1 MNRQKNIESLK
12 KMTGVAVFAALAYL
26 SMIVLRIPDIGGFLT
41 MDFKDVIITVSAMF
55 FGPLSAVFISVLVPF
70 LEFMTIS
77 GTGVYGLI
85 MNILSSLTF
94 SLTASLIYK
103 YKKTFWGAVIGLL
116 SATCTVVAVMM
127 VANLV
132 ITPYYMK
139 MPTSAVAALIPKL
152 LLPFNLTKAIFNSA
166 VTLILYKPLTSVM
179 RKTDF
184 FGKKRACPKVE
195 KTPEEKKKEKIRTV
209 LLWTVGIAVAVVSM
223 LVIILIWNGRISFF
237 DVRWEWRNIFA
248 DAFKSGK

>member
-41 MDFKDVIITVSAMF
+41 MDLKDVIITISAMF
-55 FGPLSAVFISVLVPF
+55 FGPLSAVIISVVVPF
-70 LEFMTIS
+70 FEFLTIS

-103 YKKTFWGAVIGLL
+103 YKKTIGGAIIGLL
-116 SATCTVVAVMM
+116 SAVFSVTAVMM
-127 VANLV
+127 IANLV
-132 ITPYYMK
+132 ITPYYMN

-152 LLPFNLTKAIFNSA
+152 LLPFNLTKALFNAA
-166 VTLILYKPLTSVM
+166 VTLILYKPLTAAM

-184 FGKKRACPKVE
+184 FGRKRSCVSAE
-195 KTPEEKKKEKIRTV
+195 KTPEEEDTYRVALVCRNSGCSGINACDNFRLEGKNI
-209 LLWTVGIAVAVVSM
+209 LL
-223 LVIILIWNGRISFF
+223 
-237 DVRWEWRNIFA
+237 
-248 DAFKSGK
+248 

>member
-12 KMTGVAVFAALAYL
+12 RMTGVAMFAALAYL
-26 SMIVLRIPDIGGFLT
+26 SMIVLRVPDIGGFLT
-41 MDFKDVIITVSAMF
+41 MDFKDVIITVAAMF
-55 FGPLSAVFISVLVPF
+55 FGPSAAVVISILVPT
-70 LEFMTIS
+70 LEFLTIS

-85 MNILSSLTF
+85 MNVLSSLTF

-116 SATCTVVAVMM
+116 IAIFSVTAVMM
-127 VANLV
+127 IANLV

-166 VTLILYKPLTSVM
+166 VTLILYKPLTSAM
-179 RKTDF
+179 RRTEF
-184 FGKKRACPKVE
+184 FGRKGHRE
-195 KTPEEKKKEKIRTV
+195 NLEITPEERKKKKIRTITLMLV
-209 LLWTVGIAVAVVSM
+209 ATTVAIIAM
-223 LVIILIWNGRISFF
+223 LVIILVWNGRISFF
-237 DVRWEWRNIFA
+237 DV
-248 DAFKSGK
+248 FKK

>member
-77 GTGVYGLI
+77 ETGVYGLI

-103 YKKTFWGAVIGLL
+103 YKKTILGAIIGLL
-116 SATCTVVAVMM
+116 SAVFSVTAVMM

-132 ITPYYMK
+132 ITPYYMN

-152 LLPFNLTKAIFNSA
+152 LLPFNLTKALFNAA
-166 VTLILYKPLTSVM
+166 VTLILYKPLTAAM

-184 FGKKRACPKVE
+184 FGRKRNDARAE

-209 LLWTVGIAVAVVSM
+209 LLWSVGIAVAVVSM
-223 LVIILIWNGRISFF
+223 LVIIFVWKGRISFF
-237 DVRWEWRNIFA
+237 DV
-248 DAFKSGK
+248 FKK

>member
-1 MNRQKNIESLK
+1 MNRRAHIEKLK
-12 KMTGVAVFAALAYL
+12 KMTGVAMFAALAYL
-26 SMIVLRIPDIGGFLT
+26 SMIILRIPDIGGFLT

-94 SLTASLIYK
+94 SLTASVIYK
-103 YKKTFWGAVIGLL
+103 YKKTFLGAIIGLV
-116 SATCTVVAVMM
+116 SATLAVTAVMM

-139 MPTSAVAALIPKL
+139 MPTEAVAALIPKL

-166 VTLILYKPLTSVM
+166 LTLILYKPLTAVM
-179 RKTDF
+179 RRTEF
-184 FGKKRACPKVE
+184 FGKRGKAHSAEP
-195 KTPEEKKKEKIRTV
+195 TAEEKKRAKMRTA
-209 LLWTVGIAVAVVSM
+209 LLLTVGGVIAIAS
-223 LVIILIWNGRISFF
+223 ILIIIFVWGGRISFF
-237 DVRWEWRNIFA
+237 DV
-248 DAFKSGK
+248 FKK